1 MAKRTVSEIIFNTLV
16 ELGVTDCFCV
26 VGGGAMHLDHALG
39 TTAGMDV
46 HFNHHEQACAMAG
59 EAYGRF
65 KGTPAVVC
73 VTSGPGATN
82 ALTGVMGAWVDSIPL
97 IVISGNVRSNVSVA
111 STGLP
116 LRYRGI
122 QEFDIITSVRNMTK
136 SAKVLLD
143 PKDARASVI
152 EAYELATTGRR
163 GPVWIDVPL
172 DIQSA
177 TIDEG
182 SLHSPASL
190 AQGPLCSGSD
200 VAAVFEEIKTARRP
214 CVLFGSGVT
223 TSGLYGEFEEFLK
236 KARVPVVGGAWLG
249 DSLALSH
256 PLYYGTSGN
265 VGPRVGNLIL
275 QNADYILV
283 LGNSLSYKQTGYK
296 LETFAPDARITMVE
310 VDENEEKKLGGRINR
325 FIHASLESF
334 FGQAPL
340 VDEVVSAPNDWVAYC
355 DELRARFS
363 LYEGGA
369 SAKGSER
376 VNKYCFAQRYN
387 EFAPHDQV
395 TVLGNSQV
403 GLVFNQIGKPHDDQ
417 RIISNLICGSMG
429 YDLPAAVGAAVAA
442 RRPVVCI
449 TGDGSFMMNLQ
460 ELQTIRHLEWPVK
473 VVVFE
478 NGGYGGIRQTW
489 SNYFESFSFGDGPES
504 GVTFPSF
511 ERIAYAFDLK
521 YKKCETN
528 DSISAS
534 VDWLFAVE
542 GPALL
547 EVSETDDDPVV
558 PKLVSKLNETG
569 GFTEPRLQDMSP
581 FVDEKTLE
589 WAMSP
594 SQDKED
600 CR

>member
-1 MAKRTVSEIIFNTLV
+1 
-16 ELGVTDCFCV
+16 
-26 VGGGAMHLDHALG
+26 MHLDHALG

-177 TIDEG
+177 TIDES

-200 VAAVFEEIKTARRP
+200 VAAVFEEIKAAKRP

-223 TSGLYGEFEEFLK
+223 TSGLYGEFEQFLK

-265 VGPRVGNLIL
+265 VGPRAGNLIL
-275 QNADYILV
+275 QNADYMLV
-283 LGNSLSYKQTGYK
+283 LGNSLSYK
-296 LETFAPDARITMVE
+296 
-310 VDENEEKKLGGRINR
+310 
-325 FIHASLESF
+325 
-334 FGQAPL
+334 
-340 VDEVVSAPNDWVAYC
+340 
-355 DELRARFS
+355 
-363 LYEGGA
+363 
-369 SAKGSER
+369 
-376 VNKYCFAQRYN
+376 
-387 EFAPHDQV
+387 
-395 TVLGNSQV
+395 
-403 GLVFNQIGKPHDDQ
+403 
-417 RIISNLICGSMG
+417 
-429 YDLPAAVGAAVAA
+429 
-442 RRPVVCI
+442 
-449 TGDGSFMMNLQ
+449 
-460 ELQTIRHLEWPVK
+460 
-473 VVVFE
+473 
-478 NGGYGGIRQTW
+478 
-489 SNYFESFSFGDGPES
+489 
-504 GVTFPSF
+504 
-511 ERIAYAFDLK
+511 
-521 YKKCETN
+521 
-528 DSISAS
+528 
-534 VDWLFAVE
+534 
-542 GPALL
+542 
-547 EVSETDDDPVV
+547 
-558 PKLVSKLNETG
+558 
-569 GFTEPRLQDMSP
+569 
-581 FVDEKTLE
+581 
-589 WAMSP
+589 
-594 SQDKED
+594 
-600 CR
+600 